1 MSKEFKYFTYEE
13 FDCQETGKNEMSIA
27 FIHRLDELREKC
39 GFPFTITSGY
49 RDRSHSVEARKSTV
63 GQHVLGVAADIAVK
77 NGNQKYVIIKHAME
91 MGFTGIGIAKSFVHV
106 DTRATTPVMWL
117 Y

>member
-13 FDCQETGKNEMSIA
+13 FVCQETGKNEMSIA

-39 GFPFTITSGY
+39 DFPFTITSGY
-49 RDRSHSVEARKSTV
+49 RDRSHSVEAKKSTV

-77 NGNQKYVIIKHAME
+77 DGNQKHVLIKHAME
-91 MGFTGIGIAKSFVHV
+91 MGFKGVGVAKTFIHV
-106 DTRATTPVMWL
+106 DDRRSVPVVWS

>member
-1 MSKEFKYFTYEE
+1 MSNEFKYFTYEE
-13 FDCQETGKNEMSIA
+13 FNCQETGNNAMSIA

-49 RDRSHSVEARKSTV
+49 RDRTHSVEAKKKKV
-63 GQHVLGVAADIAVK
+63 GQHVLGIAADIAVAD
-77 NGNQKYVIIKHAME
+77 GNQKYVIIKNAME
-91 MGFTGIGIAKSFVHV
+91 MGFGGIGVANTFIHV
-106 DTRATTPVMWL
+106 DDRKSVPVVWS